1 MNPTESV
8 MQQGA
13 GKFAADHGLLL
24 AIRVHAAYRDNYPR
38 LAALKKRYNPND
50 LFRLSANIK
59 PA

>member
-1 MNPTESV
+1 